1 MGESRQAES
10 EHTYQAL
17 PTCLLTVSKKCKSV
31 FKLFNEVLFSNERII
46 NCPQDIKNNNSSLDD
61 QYSNPTG
68 KSDLVPVG
76 ISIKDKYSLSLIF
89 NLTSSQRDEAV
100 NELREH
106 GKQTFGYFCH
116 YSGLHP
122 TVTLKAFNSN
132 LFILYEYQFFLYCNT
147 KVLEVSPDTHDV
159 LPAKE
164 CSSCSPML
172 VNLLLRGLEC
182 LGGSLIDW
190 VSERR
195 VEVTFG

>member
-76 ISIKDKYSLSLIF
+76 ILIKDKYSLSLSF
-89 NLTSSQRDEAV
+89 LT
-100 NELREH
+100 
-106 GKQTFGYFCH
+106 
-116 YSGLHP
+116 
-122 TVTLKAFNSN
+122 
-132 LFILYEYQFFLYCNT
+132 
-147 KVLEVSPDTHDV
+147 
-159 LPAKE
+159 
-164 CSSCSPML
+164 
-172 VNLLLRGLEC
+172 
-182 LGGSLIDW
+182 
-190 VSERR
+190 
-195 VEVTFG
+195 